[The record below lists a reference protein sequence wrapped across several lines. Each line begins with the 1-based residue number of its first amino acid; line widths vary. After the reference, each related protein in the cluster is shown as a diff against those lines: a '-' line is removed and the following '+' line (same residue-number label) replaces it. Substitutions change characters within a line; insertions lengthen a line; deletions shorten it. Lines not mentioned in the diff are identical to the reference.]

1 MKKYFVIFAVLV
13 PLFAVVCFKA
23 NDNIHN
29 VHSYYCKLEGYTET
43 FLPAKRTF
51 ASVSETEL
59 RSIEAGRPFYDTTV
73 ISSPMHDV
81 ENESYTFYVGDNS
94 GIMKAGIVSCTKN

>member
-1 MKKYFVIFAVLV
+1 MKKYFIIAAVLV

-23 NDNIHN
+23 NDNIRN
-29 VHSYYCKLEGYTET
+29 VPSYYCQLEGYTENY
-43 FLPAKRTF
+43 LPAKRSF

-59 RSIEAGRPFYDTTV
+59 RSIESGKPFHDTTV
-73 ISSPMHDV
+73 ISNPMHDL

-94 GIMKAGIVSCTKN
+94 GIMKAGIVSCIKN